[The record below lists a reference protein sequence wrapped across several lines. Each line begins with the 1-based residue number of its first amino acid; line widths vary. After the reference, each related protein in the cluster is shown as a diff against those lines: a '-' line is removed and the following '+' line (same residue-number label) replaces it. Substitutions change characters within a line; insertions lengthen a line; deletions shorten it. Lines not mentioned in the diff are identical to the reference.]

1 MKINTQ
7 YKIHHNDL
15 FYNFLS
21 FIWFV
26 TLHMQMQVI
35 GFITI
40 NLDCYYKL
48 LLFYTIFAI
57 TGNKVAPDQILD
69 GEEQNKTFNF
79 N

>member
-15 FYNFLS
+15 FYNVLP

-26 TLHMQMQVI
+26 TLHMQMQLI

-40 NLDCYYKL
+40 NLDCYCKL

-57 TGNKVAPDQILD
+57 QGNKVASNQILE
-69 GEEQNKTFNF
+69 GEEQNNTLHFN
-79 N
+79 

>member
-7 YKIHHNDL
+7 YKIHHNDF
-15 FYNFLS
+15 FYNVLS

-35 GFITI
+35 GFIT
-40 NLDCYYKL
+40 NFLDCYCKL

-57 TGNKVAPDQILD
+57 TGNKVDLDQILD
-69 GEEQNKTFNF
+69 GEEQNNTLHFN
-79 N
+79 